1 MRTRRCPNQRR
12 RQLKALRHRL
22 WTPSVR
28 AERPTAY
35 PTNYE
40 REFRFAAKKI
50 NTLAYHTC
58 FGKSLWPLRHIRG
71 DPHAPS
77 VLHGEPPWIG
87 VTTYFW
93 GVWLNCTSQP
103 PVDFRS
109 FSQPV
114 ADWDEHHVFGR
125 RRCTQAVRF
134 VFALRREFSLYFA
147 RHCQQSRTKVP
158 RLRREHSPLRSRLRA
173 TTKRCE
179 KRTKRN

>member
-1 MRTRRCPNQRR
+1 MPEPTAKAVESLTASALDAIGSCRTSNRIPHQLRTRIPVRR
-12 RQLKALRHRL
+12 
-22 WTPSVR
+22 
-28 AERPTAY
+28 E
-35 PTNYE
+35 
-40 REFRFAAKKI
+40 KI